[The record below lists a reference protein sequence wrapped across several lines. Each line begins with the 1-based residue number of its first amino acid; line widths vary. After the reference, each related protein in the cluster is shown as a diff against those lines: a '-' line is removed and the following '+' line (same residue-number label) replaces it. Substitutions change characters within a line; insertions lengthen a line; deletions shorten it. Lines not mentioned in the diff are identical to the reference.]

1 MLLRLAKLCKL
12 ISIFEFS
19 DSSTFSKDLEQRH
32 FYLFEGLNI
41 TGIQYSSQSMHL
53 MHTDFSRFAQYL
65 MVSCNVVCQI
75 SRVLKHKIVDDNFVK
90 FPQFVVTGF
99 YRLKNLCPSLFLR
112 NCVSRILFLYPN
124 MLRDCCQLTWC
135 NMFLQMFLVTL
146 SFPAFC
152 WPHPNFW
159 TCVTVM
165 KLRMNKYFTCTL

>member
-12 ISIFEFS
+12 ISIFWIQWQQHIFKRSGAETLLPFWGS
-19 DSSTFSKDLEQRH
+19 EYHRH
-32 FYLFEGLNI
+32 PIFISVNATYA
-41 TGIQYSSQSMHL
+41 
-53 MHTDFSRFAQYL
+53 TDFSRFAQYL

-124 MLRDCCQLTWC
+124 VLRDCCQLTWC